1 MNVSLL
7 SQTYIQKLE
16 VIKDLIFKIGQLNLK
31 TTDSIFLT
39 GLRRLIKQ
47 QESNKQYLITRKPDE
62 LHKCFCYNNSKL
74 TWDEAFDLILDIEN
88 FMVLHKPLSCQ
99 QLKDIATLFSEN
111 IMITF
116 EEIKCSMINDA
127 VHQILRI
134 APYSMH

>member
-39 GLRRLIKQ
+39 GLHRRIKQ

-88 FMVLHKPLSCQ
+88 FMVLQKPLSC
-99 QLKDIATLFSEN
+99 
-111 IMITF
+111 
-116 EEIKCSMINDA
+116 
-127 VHQILRI
+127 
-134 APYSMH
+134 